1 MLDLFQR
8 IEISNS
14 LQLQNKEI
22 KALNQIRKSKVS
34 PDQFMNHILHK
45 SIENFKKLSKEEF
58 KILFRHL

>member
-14 LQLQNKEI
+14 LQLQSKEI
-22 KALNQIRKSKVS
+22 KVLNQIKKFKAS

-58 KILFRHL
+58 KILFRLL